1 METGDGI
8 PPTKIPETRML
19 ALLGFITI
27 VLLFTAI
34 LTKKMSPLV
43 ALIAIPIVAA
53 LIGGFGMQT
62 SKFIVSGVTSIAP
75 VAGMFVFAILFFGIV
90 TDAGMLDP
98 IITRILRTVGS
109 RPSRIVPGTALLALL
124 IHLDGSGAVT
134 FLITIPAML
143 PLYTRLGIDKRILAC
158 VASMAAGVNFL
169 PWTGPMIRASAA
181 LHIPVSDIFT
191 PLIPVQLVGLA
202 FVFIASYLLGLK
214 EEKRLGLSSGA
225 AAGVVQE
232 HVLTEEEKK
241 IRRPRNFW
249 INIVLTVFVLGVMI
263 SGKVDPVVM
272 FMIGVV
278 LALMV
283 NYPDVAM
290 QRARIDAHAK
300 AALLMA
306 SILFAA
312 GVFTGIMTKSGMLTA
327 MAKMAVGFVP
337 PEMASHIPVVLGL
350 LSMPLSLLFD
360 PDSFYFGVLPVIA
373 EVSHLLGVPSIQVAQ
388 AALLGQMT
396 TGFPVSPLTPATFLV
411 CGLAGIELADHQKYT
426 IPFLFGASVVMTI
439 ACVLLGLFPLL

>member
-1 METGDGI
+1 
-8 PPTKIPETRML
+8 ML
-19 ALLGFITI
+19 VLLGLCTI
-27 VLLFTAI
+27 AILLAAI

-43 ALIAIPIVAA
+43 ALITIPIVAA
-53 LIGGFGMQT
+53 LIGGFGMET
-62 SKFIVSGVTSIAP
+62 SKFIVAGITNIAP

-98 IITRILRTVGS
+98 VISGILRVVGS

-134 FLITIPAML
+134 FLVTIPAML
-143 PLYTRLGIDKRILAC
+143 PLYTRLGIDRRILAC
-158 VASMAAGVNFL
+158 VASLAAGVNFL

-181 LHIPVSDIFT
+181 LHIPVSDIFM
-191 PLIPVQLVGLA
+191 PLIPVQLIGLA
-202 FVFIASYLLGLK
+202 FVFGVACYLGRK
-214 EEKRLGLSSGA
+214 EEIRLGLTAGA
-225 AAGVVQE
+225 PAGFVQMHE
-232 HVLTEEEKK
+232 LTDAEQA
-241 IRRPRNFW
+241 IRRPKNFW
-249 INIVLTVFVLGVMI
+249 INIVLTVIVLGVMI

-278 LALMV
+278 LALMI
-283 NYPDVAM
+283 NYPNADM

-312 GVFTGIMTKSGMLTA
+312 GVFTGIMNKSGMLSA
-327 MAKMAVGFVP
+327 MAKTAVGFVP
-337 PEMASHIPVVLGL
+337 PEMASHIPAVLGVL
-350 LSMPLSLLFD
+350 AMPLSMLFD
-360 PDSFYFGVLPVIA
+360 PDSFYFGVLPVVA
-373 EVSHLLGVPSIQVAQ
+373 EVSKMLGVEPIQVAQ

-411 CGLAGIELADHQKYT
+411 AGLAGIDLADHQKYT
-426 IPFLFGASVVMTI
+426 FKYLFAASIVMTI
-439 ACVLLGLFPLL
+439 SCIVLGIFPL

>member
-1 METGDGI
+1 
-8 PPTKIPETRML
+8 ML
-19 ALLGFITI
+19 ALLGLATI
-27 VLLFTAI
+27 ALLLTAI

-43 ALIAIPIVAA
+43 ALIAIPIAAA
-53 LIGGFGMQT
+53 LIGGFGMET
-62 SKFIVSGVTSIAP
+62 SKFIVGGITRIAP

-98 IITRILRTVGS
+98 VINGILRVVGS

-134 FLITIPAML
+134 FLVTIPAML

-158 VASMAAGVNFL
+158 VASLAAGVNFL

-181 LHIPVSDIFT
+181 LHIPVSEIFM

-202 FVFIASYLLGLK
+202 FVFGVSWWLGRK
-214 EEKRLGLSSGA
+214 EEIRLGLRDGA
-225 AAGVVQE
+225 AAGFSHTHE
-232 HVLTEEEKK
+232 LTDAEKLV
-241 IRRPRNFW
+241 RRPRNFW
-249 INIVLTVFVLGVMI
+249 INIALTTVVLGVMI

-272 FMIGVV
+272 FMVGVV
-278 LALMV
+278 LALMI
-283 NYPDVAM
+283 NYPNVDQ
-290 QRARIDAHAK
+290 QRARVDAHAK

-312 GVFTGIMTKSGMLTA
+312 GVFTGIMTQSGMLKA
-327 MAKMAVGFVP
+327 MAQGAVGFVP
-337 PEMASHIPVVLGL
+337 PELASHIPAVLGV
-350 LSMPLSLLFD
+350 LSMPLSMLFD
-360 PDSFYFGVLPVIA
+360 PDSFYFGVLPVVA
-373 EVSHLLGVPSIQVAQ
+373 EVSKMLGVAPVQVAQ

-411 CGLAGIELADHQKYT
+411 AGLAGIDLADHQKFTFKY
-426 IPFLFGASVVMTI
+426 LFAASILMTI
-439 ACVLLGLFPLL
+439 SCILIGVFPL

>member
-1 METGDGI
+1 
-8 PPTKIPETRML
+8 ML

-27 VLLFTAI
+27 VLLLAAI

-43 ALIAIPIVAA
+43 ALIAIPISAA
-53 LIGGFGMQT
+53 LIGGFGLDT
-62 SKFIVSGVTSIAP
+62 SKFIVAGITSIAP

-98 IITRILRTVGS
+98 VIGAILRVVGS
-109 RPSRIVPGTALLALL
+109 RPTRIVPGTALLALL

-134 FLITIPAML
+134 FLVTIPAML
-143 PLYTRLGIDKRILAC
+143 PLYTRLGIDRRVLAC
-158 VASMAAGVNFL
+158 VASLAAGVNFL

-181 LHIPVSDIFT
+181 LHIPISEIFM

-202 FVFIASYLLGLK
+202 FVFGVSYWLGRK
-214 EEKRLGLSSGA
+214 EEIRLGLTQGA
-225 AAGVVQE
+225 PIGFVHTHE
-232 HVLTEEEKK
+232 LTEAERQ

-249 INIVLTVFVLGVMI
+249 INIALTVVVLGVMI

-272 FMIGVV
+272 FMLGVV
-278 LALMV
+278 LALMI
-283 NYPDVAM
+283 NYRDVDM
-290 QRARIDAHAK
+290 QRARVDAHAK

-312 GVFTGIMTKSGMLTA
+312 GVFTGIMSKSGMLAA
-327 MAKMAVGFVP
+327 MAKAAVGFVP
-337 PEMASHIPVVLGL
+337 PEMASHIPAVLGL

-373 EVSHLLGVPSIQVAQ
+373 EVSHLLGVAPVHVAQ

-396 TGFPVSPLTPATFLV
+396 TGFPISPLTPATFLV
-411 CGLAGIELADHQKYT
+411 AGLAGIDLADHQKYT
-426 IPFLFGASVVMTI
+426 FKYLFAASIVMTI
-439 ACVLLGLFPLL
+439 TCVLLGIFPL

>member
-1 METGDGI
+1 
-8 PPTKIPETRML
+8 ML

-27 VLLFTAI
+27 FTLLAAI
-34 LTKKMSPLV
+34 LTKRMSPLV
-43 ALIAIPIVAA
+43 ALIAIPIAAA
-53 LIGGFGMQT
+53 LIGGFGLET
-62 SKFIVSGVTSIAP
+62 STFIVAGITKIAP
-75 VAGMFVFAILFFGIV
+75 VAGMFVFAILFFGIL

-98 IITRILRTVGS
+98 IISGILRIVGN

-134 FLITIPAML
+134 FLVTIPAML
-143 PLYTRLGIDKRILAC
+143 PLYARLGIDKRILAC
-158 VASMAAGVNFL
+158 VASLAAGVNFL

-181 LHIPVSDIFT
+181 LHIPVSEIFI
-191 PLIPVQLVGLA
+191 PLIPVQIVGLV
-202 FVFIASYLLGLK
+202 FVFSVAWYLGLK
-214 EEKRLGLSSGA
+214 EERRLGLSKGA
-225 AAGVVQE
+225 AAGIVHARELSADEQ
-232 HVLTEEEKK
+232 K
-241 IRRPRNFW
+241 IRRPQNFW
-249 INIVLTVFVLGVMI
+249 INLVLAVVVLGVMI

-278 LALMV
+278 LALMI
-283 NYPDVAM
+283 NYRNVDM
-290 QRARIDAHAK
+290 QRARVDAHAK

-312 GVFTGIMTKSGMLTA
+312 GVFTGIMGGSGMLSA

-337 PEMASHIPVVLGL
+337 PSMASHIPVVLGL
-350 LSMPLSLLFD
+350 LAMPLSMLFD

-373 EVSHLLGVPSIQVAQ
+373 EVGHMLGVQPLHVAQ

-411 CGLAGIELADHQKYT
+411 AGLAGIDLADHQKYT
-426 IPFLFGASVVMTI
+426 FKYLFAASVIMTI
-439 ACVLLGLFPLL
+439 TCVVIGVFPL

>member
-1 METGDGI
+1 
-8 PPTKIPETRML
+8 ML

-27 VLLFTAI
+27 VTLLAAI

-43 ALIAIPIVAA
+43 ALIAIPIIAA
-53 LIGGFGMQT
+53 LIGGFGLET
-62 SKFIVSGVTSIAP
+62 SKFIVSGITSIAP

-98 IITRILRTVGS
+98 IISAILRIVGS
-109 RPSRIVPGTALLALL
+109 RPTRIVPGTALLALL

-134 FLITIPAML
+134 FLVTIPAML

-158 VASMAAGVNFL
+158 VASLAAGVNFL

-181 LHIPVSDIFT
+181 LHIPVSEIFT
-191 PLIPVQLVGLA
+191 PLIPVQIVGLV
-202 FVFIASYLLGLK
+202 FVFSVAYYLGLK
-214 EEKRLGLSSGA
+214 EERRLGLTKGA
-225 AAGVVQE
+225 PLGFVHTHELSEA
-232 HVLTEEEKK
+232 EKN
-241 IRRPRNFW
+241 IRRPQNFW

-263 SGKVDPVVM
+263 SGKIDPVVM

-278 LALMV
+278 LALMI
-283 NYPDVAM
+283 NYRNADM
-290 QRARIDAHAK
+290 QRTRIDAHAK

-312 GVFTGIMTKSGMLTA
+312 GVFTGIMTKSGMLSA

-337 PEMASHIPVVLGL
+337 PSMASHIPVVLGL
-350 LSMPLSLLFD
+350 LSMPLSMLFD

-373 EVSHLLGVPSIQVAQ
+373 EVGHMLGVQPLHVAQ

-411 CGLAGIELADHQKYT
+411 AGLAGIDLADHQKYT
-426 IPFLFGASVVMTI
+426 FKYLFAASVIMTI
-439 ACVLLGLFPLL
+439 TCVVIGVFPL

>member
-1 METGDGI
+1 
-8 PPTKIPETRML
+8 ML

-27 VLLFTAI
+27 VTLLAAI

-43 ALIAIPIVAA
+43 ALISIPIIAA
-53 LIGGFGMQT
+53 LIGGFGLET
-62 SKFIVSGVTSIAP
+62 SKFIVAGITNIAP

-98 IITRILRTVGS
+98 IIAAILRIVGS
-109 RPSRIVPGTALLALL
+109 RPTRIVPGTALLALL

-134 FLITIPAML
+134 FLVTIPAML

-158 VASMAAGVNFL
+158 VASLAAGVNFL

-191 PLIPVQLVGLA
+191 PLIPVQIVGLI
-202 FVFIASYLLGLK
+202 FVFSVAYYLGLK
-214 EEKRLGLSSGA
+214 EERRLGLTKGA
-225 AAGVVQE
+225 PLGFVHTHELSEA
-232 HVLTEEEKK
+232 EKN

-263 SGKVDPVVM
+263 SGKIDPVVM

-278 LALMV
+278 LALMI
-283 NYPDVAM
+283 NYRNADM

-312 GVFTGIMTKSGMLTA
+312 GVFTGIMTKSGMLSA

-337 PEMASHIPVVLGL
+337 PSMASHIPVVLGL
-350 LSMPLSLLFD
+350 LAMPLSMLFD

-373 EVSHLLGVPSIQVAQ
+373 EVGHMLGVQPLHVAQ

-411 CGLAGIELADHQKYT
+411 AGLAGIDLADHQKYT
-426 IPFLFGASVVMTI
+426 FKYLFAASVIMTI
-439 ACVLLGLFPLL
+439 TCVVIGVFPL

>member
-1 METGDGI
+1 
-8 PPTKIPETRML
+8 ML
-19 ALLGFITI
+19 ALLGLCTI
-27 VLLFTAI
+27 AILLAAI

-43 ALIAIPIVAA
+43 ALITIPIVAA
-53 LIGGFGMQT
+53 LIGGFGMET
-62 SKFIVSGVTSIAP
+62 SKFIVAGITNIAP

-98 IITRILRTVGS
+98 VISGILRVVGS

-134 FLITIPAML
+134 FLVTIPAML
-143 PLYTRLGIDKRILAC
+143 PLYTRLGIDRRILAC
-158 VASMAAGVNFL
+158 VASLAAGVNFL

-181 LHIPVSDIFT
+181 LHIPVSDIFM
-191 PLIPVQLVGLA
+191 PLIPVQLIGLA
-202 FVFIASYLLGLK
+202 FVFGVAYYLGRK
-214 EEKRLGLSSGA
+214 EEIRLGLTAGA
-225 AAGVVQE
+225 PAGFVQM
-232 HVLTEEEKK
+232 HALTEAEQA

-249 INIVLTVFVLGVMI
+249 INIVLTVIVLGVMI

-278 LALMV
+278 LALMI
-283 NYPDVAM
+283 NYPNADM

-312 GVFTGIMTKSGMLTA
+312 GVFTGIMNKSGMLSA
-327 MAKMAVGFVP
+327 MAKTAVGFVP
-337 PEMASHIPVVLGL
+337 PEMASHIPAVLGVL
-350 LSMPLSLLFD
+350 AMPLSMLFD
-360 PDSFYFGVLPVIA
+360 PDSFYFGVLPVVA
-373 EVSHLLGVPSIQVAQ
+373 EVSKMLGVEPIQVAQ

-411 CGLAGIELADHQKYT
+411 AGLAGIDLADHQKYT
-426 IPFLFGASVVMTI
+426 FKYLFAASIVMTI
-439 ACVLLGLFPLL
+439 SCILLGIFPL

>member
-1 METGDGI
+1 
-8 PPTKIPETRML
+8 ML
-19 ALLGFITI
+19 ALLGLCTI
-27 VLLFTAI
+27 AILLAAI

-43 ALIAIPIVAA
+43 ALITIPIVAA
-53 LIGGFGMQT
+53 LIGGFGMET
-62 SKFIVSGVTSIAP
+62 SKFIVAGITNIAP

-98 IITRILRTVGS
+98 VISGILRVVGS

-134 FLITIPAML
+134 FLVTIPAML
-143 PLYTRLGIDKRILAC
+143 PLYTRLGIDRRILAC
-158 VASMAAGVNFL
+158 VASLAAGVNFL

-181 LHIPVSDIFT
+181 LHIPVSDIFM
-191 PLIPVQLVGLA
+191 PLIPVQLIGLA
-202 FVFIASYLLGLK
+202 FVFGVAYYLGRK
-214 EEKRLGLSSGA
+214 EEIRLGLTAGA
-225 AAGVVQE
+225 PAGFVQM
-232 HVLTEEEKK
+232 HALTEAEQA

-249 INIVLTVFVLGVMI
+249 INIVLTVIVLGVMI

-278 LALMV
+278 LALMI
-283 NYPDVAM
+283 NYPNADM

-312 GVFTGIMTKSGMLTA
+312 GVFTGIMNKSGMLSA
-327 MAKMAVGFVP
+327 MAKTAVGFVP
-337 PEMASHIPVVLGL
+337 PEMASHIPAVLGV
-350 LSMPLSLLFD
+350 LSMPLSMLFD
-360 PDSFYFGVLPVIA
+360 PDSFYFGVLPVVA
-373 EVSHLLGVPSIQVAQ
+373 EVSKMLGVEPIQVAQ

-411 CGLAGIELADHQKYT
+411 AGLAGIDLADHQKYT
-426 IPFLFGASVVMTI
+426 FKYLFAASIVMTI
-439 ACVLLGLFPLL
+439 SCILLGIFPL